1 MPWITKHSTEQ
12 YQPEV
17 PPERTKAQKIS
28 NWLDYHVLLLVAIAA
43 ALVIGW
49 MIMRDRARVEAVDQH
64 VGYVGSETLSDQT
77 IAALEKE
84 LAHFASDI
92 NGDGE
97 VTVELVPYYVDFG
110 WEAEGNLARADNQA
124 AYTRL
129 GADIGTGTGPYV
141 FFIAD
146 PVRFE
151 DVTRALCYTD
161 GSQEDNPAEAEIRW
175 QDTVFAVDGC
185 PALADLDA
193 LLPDGMYIGRRG
205 VWDETHWE
213 NFAGSIDFWQA
224 LTENAVALE

>member
-1 MPWITKHSTEQ
+1 MPWITKHSTEE
-12 YQPEV
+12 YQPEI

-49 MIMRDRARVEAVDQH
+49 MIMRDRARVDMVDH
-64 VGYVGSETLSDQT
+64 YVGYVGTETLSDGT
-77 IAALEKE
+77 IAELEKE
-84 LAHFASDI
+84 LSRFASDV

-97 VTVELVPYYVDFG
+97 VTVVLVPYYVDFT
-110 WEAEGNLARADNQA
+110 WSDQSNPARADNQA

-129 GADIGTGTGPYV
+129 GADIGTGTGAYV

-161 GSQEDNPAEAEIRW
+161 GSQEENPAEAEIRW

-185 PALADLDA
+185 PALAALSE

-205 VWDETHWE
+205 VWDGAHWE
-213 NFAGSIDFWQA
+213 NFAGSTEFWQA
-224 LTENAVALE
+224 LTENAVSLD